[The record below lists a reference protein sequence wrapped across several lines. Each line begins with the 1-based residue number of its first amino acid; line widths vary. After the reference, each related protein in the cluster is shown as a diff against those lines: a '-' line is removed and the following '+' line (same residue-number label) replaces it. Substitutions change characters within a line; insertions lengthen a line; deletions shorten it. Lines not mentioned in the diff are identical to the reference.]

1 MPNTD
6 SYLTGL
12 HHQNVDHFA
21 ALVRLALFDA
31 RIDDKEYRL
40 LERLSIRLD
49 ITKIEFEAIL
59 KNPNNHPIDRPVSYE
74 ERLEHLYDLTKML
87 FLDRNPTIDKTSMM
101 DRIAVGLGFPAENA
115 RAIVKEA
122 IKFFLKEPDVED
134 FKKVIKQV
142 NPIKH

>member
-6 SYLTGL
+6 SYHTGL

-21 ALVRLALFDA
+21 SLVRLALFDH
-31 RIDDKEYRL
+31 RISDAEYKL
-40 LERLSIRLD
+40 LERLAVRLD

-59 KNPNNHPIDRPVSYE
+59 KNPNNYPIDAPISYD

-87 FLDRNPTIDKTSMM
+87 FLDKNPTIDKTSTM